1 MFEPCGA
8 VPPPSIYGR
17 GVYVA
22 PCTLAPGHSGT
33 HLPGNMDELNALPRG
48 RNRRNPNPPMYPG
61 TQSSVPRGPA
71 IDVEPPTPRPRL
83 IGFDY
88 AATEVRVEEA
98 RAAAEAFQA
107 AYPELMKIIRGRT
120 VTPDDA
126 QPAPNVGTDLTMY
139 PRKDA

>member
-1 MFEPCGA
+1 MSTEPCGA

-61 TQSSVPRGPA
+61 AQSSVPRGPA
-71 IDVEPPTPRPRL
+71 IDVEHEHTPACDPKFG
-83 IGFDY
+83 I
-88 AATEVRVEEA
+88 EEA
-98 RAAAEAFQA
+98 RAAAEAFRA
-107 AYPELMKIIRGRT
+107 AYPELMKLIHT
-120 VTPDDA
+120 EP
-126 QPAPNVGTDLTMY
+126 